1 MTIDDDQ
8 AQMESANFCIFCS
21 EIQCCQIENVQV
33 SYQKLKLSYLKEN
46 YHTRVKHTQYSY
58 LFSNKFCKLTQ

>member
-21 EIQCCQIENVQV
+21 EIQCCQIGNVQV
-33 SYQKLKLSYLKEN
+33 SYQKLKLSYLEEN

-58 LFSNKFCKLTQ
+58 LFTNNFSKL